1 MDLGKPYT
9 AQDILVSSSSQILPL
24 CISTSVSSLYPLLFP
39 SVTSLGVIPP

>member
-1 MDLGKPYT
+1 MDLGKPYS

-24 CISTSVSSLYPLLFP
+24 CISTLSALYPLLFP